1 MGKPYVRIK
10 VVKNSSTPWFV
21 LPRLWRFFLALL
33 LLGILAVCATGDSQN
48 LNDVIDPYYLVGSKD
63 QQRIF
68 RDLFNLLAK
77 EAQSGEEQ
85 FSVVRE
91 IANEYA
97 ALKEYS
103 RLINFLSSWTYT
115 HPDDPYIAY
124 YLLMTAYGYG
134 QQEAYAMAG
143 LYFDLIVKN
152 YPDLTIRGESIHLTC
167 LNQLINLSDNPE
179 QRVWYYQ
186 ELISRFSDKIDPGTT
201 YFMLGQAYEQI
212 GEWNGAIQAYTQ
224 FLPYYG
230 TVIPG
235 FPEADNY
242 AKQLVDFNNS
252 RKDWT
257 FESLGS
263 LLKAVRSAL
272 DNGSSWQLRRYQA
285 KVNFFARSWGQE
297 DRDNSGMAEFNL
309 SDFMMSNQIR
319 YAAELDVASN
329 ANEAYLRTW
338 GWSQYISTWYLYF
351 RKINFPSDPEI
362 HGRWEWAGIYYGE
375 KF

>member
-1 MGKPYVRIK
+1 
-10 VVKNSSTPWFV
+10 VKFSVTPLAV
-21 LPRLWRFFLALL
+21 LPRLWRFFLAFF
-33 LLGILAVCATGDSQN
+33 LLGTLAVCATGDSRN
-48 LNDVIDPYYLVGSKD
+48 INDGVDPYYITGTKE
-63 QQRIF
+63 QQQVF
-68 RDLFNLLAK
+68 RDLFSLLAK

-97 ALKEYS
+97 QLKEYG
-103 RLINFLSSWTYT
+103 RLVNFLTSWTYT
-115 HPDDPYIAY
+115 HPEDPYSAY
-124 YLLMTAYGYG
+124 YLLMTAYAYTK
-134 QQEAYAMAG
+134 QEGWAMAA

-152 YPDLTIRGESIHLTC
+152 YPDLTIRGESIHLIC
-167 LNQLINLSDNPE
+167 LNQLITLTDNPE

-186 ELISRFSDKIDPGTT
+186 ELISRFPGKIDPGLT

-212 GEWNGAIQAYTQ
+212 GEWNKAIQAYTQ

-230 TVIPG
+230 TLIPG

-257 FESLGS
+257 FENLNS
-263 LLKAVRSAL
+263 LLTAIRNAL
-272 DNGSSWQLRRYQA
+272 DNGSSAQLRRCQA
-285 KVNFFARSWGQE
+285 KVNFFAHSWGQE

-319 YAAELDVASN
+319 YTPEIDTSSN

>member
-1 MGKPYVRIK
+1 MIK
-10 VVKNSSTPWFV
+10 LSERRRFSPAA
-21 LPRLWRFFLALL
+21 LRRLWRFFCLFFLP
-33 LLGILAVCATGDSQN
+33 GILAVCAIGDSPAGG
-48 LNDVIDPYYLVGSKD
+48 DRIDPYYVTGTRE
-63 QQRIF
+63 QQQEL
-68 RDLFNLLAK
+68 RDLFDLLSR
-77 EAQSGEEQ
+77 ESRSGEEQ

-91 IANEYA
+91 IAGEYA
-97 ALKEYS
+97 QQREYS
-103 RLINFLSSWTYT
+103 RLINFLNAWTNS
-115 HPDDPYIAY
+115 HGEDPYAAY
-124 YLLMTAYGYG
+124 YLLMI
-134 QQEAYAMAG
+134 AYAYERQDAPAMSA

-152 YPDLTIRGESIHLTC
+152 YPDLSIRGESIHLIC
-167 LNQLINLSDNPE
+167 LNRLINLTGSSE

-186 ELISRFSDKIDPGTT
+186 ELISRFSDKIDLGTA
-201 YFMLGQAYEQI
+201 YFMLGQAYERT
-212 GEWNGAIQAYTQ
+212 GEWNRAIQTYTL

-235 FPEADNY
+235 FPEAYSY

-257 FESLGS
+257 FETLNSLVAAIRGS
-263 LLKAVRSAL
+263 LDS
-272 DNGSSWQLRRYQA
+272 GSSWQLRRCQA

-297 DRDNSGMAEFNL
+297 DPDTAVMAEFNL
-309 SDFMMSNQIR
+309 SDFMMSNHIR
-319 YAAELDVASN
+319 YAAELDASSN